1 MWVTALLGSATAFV
15 EGTLAQIYK
24 KRAPDGSCYGGPAYY
39 IEQTLKKRWLGVLF
53 AVVMILTYMVG
64 FNLVASFN
72 IADSFKAFSF
82 YDPSLTPIIVGV
94 AVAALFLLCISGGGK
109 QIAKITSIM
118 VPAMGVLYLIVT
130 VYVVVTHITLVP
142 AVFAGIFRNAFDVQA
157 IFGGFVGSAVMQG
170 IKRGLFSNEAGIG
183 AAACAAGSA
192 GVSHPAKQGLV
203 QVLSVFID
211 TILICTCTAHAV
223 AVLRRGVQR
232 GAGRHALCPGR
243 PEKLPGGFRR
253 YFHYDRS
260 VPLCLHHPAG
270 EFSTTRRP
278 ACPTCAGRPP
288 ARGCST
294 SAGRR
299 HRCGRSGGGHAAQYR
314 VEHRGRAH
322 GADGNYQYSGLI
334 YLLKPAILCMKDYSR
349 RSRRAGIRFFKAS
362 EIGLKEST
370 DFWQ

>member
-1 MWVTALLGSATAFV
+1 MDALYVLYNDVINSLSNFLYTYILIILLVAGGIYFTVRTRFVQFRYLLESIRVVMQPSPDQANVSAFQTLMVSTASRVGTGNIAGISTAICIGGMGAVFWMWVTALLGSATAFI

-183 AAACAAGSA
+183 AAA
-192 GVSHPAKQGLV
+192 VRPA
-203 QVLSVFID
+203 
-211 TILICTCTAHAV
+211 
-223 AVLRRGVQR
+223 
-232 GAGRHALCPGR
+232 P
-243 PEKLPGGFRR
+243 
-253 YFHYDRS
+253 
-260 VPLCLHHPAG
+260 
-270 EFSTTRRP
+270 P
-278 ACPTCAGRPP
+278 ACPTRPSRAWSRCSPYSSTPSSSAPAPPCCCCAPARSSARSWPACPLSRPP
-288 ARGCST
+288 
-294 SAGRR
+294 
-299 HRCGRSGGGHAAQYR
+299 
-314 VEHRGRAH
+314 
-322 GADGNYQYSGLI
+322 
-334 YLLKPAILCMKDYSR
+334 
-349 RSRRAGIRFFKAS
+349 
-362 EIGLKEST
+362 
-370 DFWQ
+370 